1 MVFPWFLQP
10 DFGLGPAHF
19 VWRCCMIA
27 MPMPTATKFA
37 VEARHKMWETK
48 A

>member
-1 MVFPWFLQP
+1 
-10 DFGLGPAHF
+10 
-19 VWRCCMIA
+19 MIA